1 MLSFQK
7 RQTHLVICFIQKCES
22 RTNKKFFKNQI
33 EPVLSSNE
41 ATKLSAVLITIFGK
55 SPKILMIK
63 KPITM
68 NHHGGEIAFPGG
80 KISNE
85 DYDLMD
91 TAIRETNEE
100 TGITITREQI
110 IGQLKPV
117 TTLNS
122 GFTILPFISILDK
135 INGLIPNSEVEEF
148 LEIPLIPL
156 LQTLSNDTDPKHNSI
171 QEMYTFTF
179 ESKIIWGASARML
192 KQITEKINKP

>member
-1 MLSFQK
+1 MNLEQIKNSLRTEISPILSK
-7 RQTHLVICFIQKCES
+7 REK
-22 RTNKKFFKNQI
+22 
-33 EPVLSSNE
+33 
-41 ATKLSAVLITIFGK
+41 TKLSSVLIIIFES

-68 NHHGGEIAFPGG
+68 NYHGGEIAFPGG

-85 DYDLMD
+85 DGDLLD
-91 TAIRETNEE
+91 TAIRETKEE
-100 TGITITREQI
+100 TGIIISREQI

-122 GFTILPFISILDK
+122 GFTILPFVCILNE
-135 INGLIPNSEVEEF
+135 INELTPNSEVEEF

-179 ESKIIWGASARML
+179 ENKVIWGASARML

>member
-1 MLSFQK
+1 MNLE
-7 RQTHLVICFIQKCES
+7 RI
-22 RTNKKFFKNQI
+22 KNSLKTKI

-85 DYDLMD
+85 DYDLLD

-122 GFTILPFISILDK
+122 GFTILPFVCIIDE
-135 INGLIPNSEVEEF
+135 INELIPNSEVEEF
-148 LEIPLIPL
+148 LKIPLDSF
-156 LQTLSNDTDPKHNSI
+156 LQTLANDSNPEHNSI
-171 QEMYTFTF
+171 QEMYVLTF
-179 ESKIIWGASARML
+179 KNNVIWGATARMI
-192 KQITEKINKP
+192 KQITEKLTNHE

>member
-1 MLSFQK
+1 MNL
-7 RQTHLVICFIQKCES
+7 E
-22 RTNKKFFKNQI
+22 QI
-33 EPVLSSNE
+33 ENSLTTKIDLILSSNE
-41 ATKLSAVLITIFGK
+41 ETKLSAVLIVIFGK
-55 SPKILMIK
+55 VPKILMIK

-68 NHHGGEIAFPGG
+68 NYHGGEIAFPGG

-122 GFTILPFISILDK
+122 GFTILPFVCILDE
-135 INGLIPNSEVEEF
+135 INELTPNSEVEEF
-148 LEIPLIPL
+148 LEIPLVPF
-156 LQTLSNDTDPKHNSI
+156 LQTLTNDSDPEHNSI
-171 QEMYTFTF
+171 QEMYILTFDN
-179 ESKIIWGASARML
+179 KIIWGASARMI
-192 KQITEKINKP
+192 KQITEKITSHE